1 VDQQPQ
7 QAVASRAGSIRV
19 MGRRV
24 RLVSAA
30 VLVVATGLSTPL
42 PAQSKEPLTRVVRIP
57 SKALGETRVV
67 HVSVPPNYKLAKRRY
82 PVVVL
87 LDGQVRAFFDLAVAA
102 TGYSLTGDPRD
113 FAMPAQIV
121 VGVEQGDRGADLS
134 RNDEAFSRF
143 ILDELLPTIDREYRT
158 LPYRTLI
165 GHSLGGRFALLALCR
180 APTQIS
186 ATIAISPSLSD
197 SLETVVRGCIR
208 AHAASPRPRVRQLV
222 LSAGSREARSL
233 GTVQRLG
240 AFIRDSMP
248 RTWRVGDIDGE
259 GQGHTDTPFMT
270 IPQGLRFVFDGSVWE
285 IDRAAADSLLARQ
298 GEPGV
303 VLQRALAGVSARL
316 GFTVEPSPKWME
328 AVTRTYL
335 ARGASDSA
343 LVSAQRF
350 VAAYPEE
357 LVGFALLA
365 DAHLAR
371 RETSQA
377 RRALID
383 ALALLEKLDWFDE
396 TQREQQRAYY
406 RVALARIA
414 P

>member
-1 VDQQPQ
+1 
-7 QAVASRAGSIRV
+7 
-19 MGRRV
+19 M

-30 VLVVATGLSTPL
+30 VLMVAAGLTTRL
-42 PAQSKEPLTRVVRIP
+42 PAQSKEPLTRVVRVP

-102 TGYSLTGDPRD
+102 TGYGLTGDPRD
-113 FAMPAQIV
+113 FAMPAHIV

-134 RNDEAFSRF
+134 RNDEAFTRF
-143 ILDELLPTIDREYRT
+143 LLDELLPYIDREYRT

-180 APTQIS
+180 APTQFS

-208 AHAASPRPRVRQLV
+208 SHIISARPRVRQLV
-222 LSAGSREARSL
+222 LSAGNREARSM

-240 AFIRDSMP
+240 TFIRDSMP
-248 RTWRVGDIDGE
+248 RTWRVGEIDGE
-259 GQGHTDTPFMT
+259 GQGHTDTPFTT

-285 IDRAAADSLLARQ
+285 IDRPAADSLLARQ
-298 GEPGV
+298 GEPGA
-303 VLQRALAGVSARL
+303 VLQRALATVSARL
-316 GFTVEPSPKWME
+316 GFVVEPSPKWME
-328 AVTRTYL
+328 AVTRAYL
-335 ARGASDSA
+335 ARGADDSA
-343 LVSAQRF
+343 LVSARRF

-371 RETSQA
+371 RESGQA
-377 RRALID
+377 RRALVD

-406 RVALARIA
+406 RVALAGIG
-414 P
+414 PL